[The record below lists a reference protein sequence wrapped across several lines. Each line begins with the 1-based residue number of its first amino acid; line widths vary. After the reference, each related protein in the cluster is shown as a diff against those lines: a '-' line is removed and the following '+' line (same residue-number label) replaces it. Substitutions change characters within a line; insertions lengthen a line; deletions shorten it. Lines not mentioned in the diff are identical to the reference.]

1 MAFESTSFE
10 NTAFLINAAT
20 LSLAATEAAD
30 TASVALAAR
39 HTLSLAAT
47 EANDTASIALSATHS
62 ASLAATEGSDSAAM
76 ALSAAHTASLAATE
90 SADTAFIIAGDFA
103 ALSFALTEAPDTAAV
118 TATVL
123 DGLSASLAATESADL
138 AAFGIDV
145 ASLRRG
151 GGSGKR
157 VRYLVYRNDAVVE
170 EDAPKRPKRLKRRKV
185 SPELAREVDRL
196 LPRVMGYTPEI
207 VQAVLPE
214 TLYLPGALVGEGDNI
229 AKALAA
235 YIERL
240 DHEDEDDIELL
251 LLAA

>member
-62 ASLAATEGSDSAAM
+62 ASLAATEGSDSAAV
-76 ALSAAHTASLAATE
+76 ALSAAHMASLAATE
-90 SADTAFIIAGDFA
+90 SADTA
-103 ALSFALTEAPDTAAV
+103 SFALG
-118 TATVL
+118 VL
-123 DGLSASLAATESADL
+123 GTLDASLAASETADL
-138 AAFGIDV
+138 ASLGINV
-145 ASLRRG
+145 ATLRRG

-170 EDAPKRPKRLKRRKV
+170 ENAATRPKRLKRRRV

-214 TLYLPGALVGEGDNI
+214 TLYVPGPLVGQGDNI
-229 AKALAA
+229 ARAIAA
-235 YIERL
+235 YLERL
-240 DHEDEDDIELL
+240 DQEDEDEIELL